1 MRVQQIRDGIRIARR
16 TFTPDARSLNVD
28 YPESAQ
34 LALSAAMHRKI
45 ARASGRTKME
55 AKRQPRIPR
64 MTTRCGAPGRILENI
79 ADDMPGDGGIDRFTV
94 DRSDVIGALRLAYDI
109 GARRR

>member
-55 AKRQPRIPR
+55 AKRTPRIPR
-64 MTTRCGAPGRILENI
+64 MTTRRKPQVVLVRDFTGRPLLYGE
-79 ADDMPGDGGIDRFTV
+79 R
-94 DRSDVIGALRLAYDI
+94 
-109 GARRR
+109 